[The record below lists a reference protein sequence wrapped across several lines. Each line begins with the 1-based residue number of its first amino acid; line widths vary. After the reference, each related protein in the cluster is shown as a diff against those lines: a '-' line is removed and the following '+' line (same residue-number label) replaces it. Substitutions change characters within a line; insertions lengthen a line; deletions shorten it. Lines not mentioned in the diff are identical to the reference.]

1 MDASAPSGDGLD
13 EFAAFLKTQFR
24 WTVRHVEPIV
34 GTLAEDVAQEAFIVA
49 FNRWDRVG
57 ALDAPH
63 AWVRLVARRMAYR
76 LRARE
81 LDRPEREATS
91 FVSAPAARGLD
102 AAIDLE
108 RALTDLPERQRAA
121 VRLHYLADLPV
132 AEVASVLGAS
142 EAATKVLLHRARERL
157 AVSLL
162 GLRGTWATAERWGID
177 DLVKHFRRIGA
188 TEHMPTVVEELPVGR
203 GRWAIKLGP
212 RDYRIETDE
221 ELELDR
227 GTYRV
232 RQGRLVLAPWNN
244 SGVAEVGTRVEG
256 NRAWY
261 RMRADS
267 TTPTRGVPDDVY
279 MRLILDARPYA
290 RLGRPGEPADV

>member
-1 MDASAPSGDGLD
+1 MDVSAPSGDGLGD
-13 EFAAFLKTQFR
+13 FAAFLKTQFR

-49 FNRWDRVG
+49 FNRWDQVG

-81 LDRPEREATS
+81 LDRPERETAS

-108 RALTDLPERQRAA
+108 RALTDLSERQRAA

-177 DLVKHFRRIGA
+177 DLVKHFRRIGS
-188 TEHMPTVVEELPVGR
+188 TEHMPTVVEELPVGH

-232 RQGRLVLAPWNN
+232 RQGRLVLTPWNN
-244 SGVAEVGTRVEG
+244 SGVVEVGARVEG

-261 RMRADS
+261 RLRADS
-267 TTPTRGVPDDVY
+267 TTPTRDVPDDVY